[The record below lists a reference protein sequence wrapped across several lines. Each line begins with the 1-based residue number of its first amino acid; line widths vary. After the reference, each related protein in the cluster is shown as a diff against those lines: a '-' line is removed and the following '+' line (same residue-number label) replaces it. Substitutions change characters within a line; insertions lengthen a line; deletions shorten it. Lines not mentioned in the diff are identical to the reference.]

1 MNEHQYMERTGMSGS
16 EMEHQLGVYAKT
28 GDFDHNVVDIIF
40 LIVANMLD
48 MIVYIDDRH
57 LDNMRHSF
65 KPFTYSPEKRFKVA
79 YLERTSAT
87 HYNALIPMEYTTV
100 LSPMFTSVKASE
112 QKITF
117 EYLKYYIDDGTID
130 ILDNI
135 GDRDLRDVSE
145 YINASTV
152 AHEASSS
159 TSSSLDNLIM
169 LAEQVLAQPEALPTA
184 NIDTQ
189 AKYQTPQKT
198 QLLFP
203 WQTNK
208 PSAP

>member
-1 MNEHQYMERTGMSGS
+1 MVKEVNEMNEHQYMERTGMSGS

-28 GDFDHNVVDIIF
+28 GDFDRNVVDIIF
-40 LIVANMLD
+40 LIVTNMLD

-57 LDNMRHSF
+57 FDNMRHSF

-79 YLERTSAT
+79 YLERTGAT
-87 HYNALIPMEYTTV
+87 HYNALIPMEYATV

-117 EYLKYYIDDGTID
+117 EYLKYHIDDGTID
-130 ILDNI
+130 DTLDNI
-135 GDRDLRDVSE
+135 GDRDLPDVSE

-159 TSSSLDNLIM
+159 TTSGLDNLIM
-169 LAEQVLAQPEALPTA
+169 RASSSTARGLA
-184 NIDTQ
+184 NR
-189 AKYQTPQKT
+189 
-198 QLLFP
+198 
-203 WQTNK
+203 
-208 PSAP
+208 